1 VSASQ
6 IVHEN
11 EFIEVPKRIF
21 MKQKQIIAFIAAALG
36 LLILPLILQGFGN
49 AWVRIAD
56 MALLYVLLAL
66 GLNIVVGYAGLLDLG
81 YVAFFAIGAYMYGL
95 LASPHLTETFPWIA
109 AMFPS
114 GMHMPLWVVIPAG
127 AGLAGF
133 FGVLLGAPTLRLRGD
148 YLAIVTLGFGEIIRV
163 FLNNLDNP
171 VNITNGPKG
180 INQIDA
186 LSFFGLNLGKSVNI
200 GSFEVVSVSLYYYM
214 FLVLV
219 VLSVAISHRLQLSRV
234 GRAWM
239 AIREDEIAAKAMGI
253 DTRNLKLLAFGMGAT
268 FGGVSGAMFASFQG
282 FISPESFSL
291 MESIM
296 IVSMVVLGGIGH
308 LPGVILGALLLS
320 ALPEVLRYV
329 AGPLQAMTGG
339 RLDSAILR
347 QLLIA
352 LAMISIM
359 LMRPSGLWPSP
370 DHGKSLQNVKP

>member
-1 VSASQ
+1 
-6 IVHEN
+6 
-11 EFIEVPKRIF
+11 

-36 LLILPLILQGFGN
+36 LLVLPLILQGFGN
-49 AWVRIAD
+49 AWVRIVD
-56 MALLYVLLAL
+56 MSLLYVLLAL

-95 LASPHLTETFPWIA
+95 LASPQLTDTFPWIA
-109 AMFPS
+109 AMFPG

-127 AGLAGF
+127 AGLAGL

-148 YLAIVTLGFGEIIRV
+148 YLAIVTLGFGEIIRI

-186 LSFFGLNLGKSVNI
+186 LSFFGLNMGKSLNI
-200 GSFEVVSVSLYYYM
+200 GSFKVASVSLYYYM

-219 VLSVAISHRLQLSRV
+219 LLSVAISHRLQLSRV

-239 AIREDEIAAKAMGI
+239 AIREDEVAAKAMGI
-253 DTRNLKLLAFGMGAT
+253 NTRNLKLLAFGMGAT

-308 LPGVILGALLLS
+308 LPGVILGAVLLS

-359 LMRPSGLWPSP
+359 LIRPRGLWPSP

>member
-1 VSASQ
+1 
-6 IVHEN
+6 
-11 EFIEVPKRIF
+11 
-21 MKQKQIIAFIAAALG
+21 MKQKQTIAFIAAALG
-36 LLILPLILQGFGN
+36 LLILPLILQDFGN

-56 MALLYVLLAL
+56 MSLLYVLLAL

-95 LASPHLTETFPWIA
+95 LASPQLTENFAWIA

-148 YLAIVTLGFGEIIRV
+148 YLAIVTLGFGEIIRI

-186 LSFFGLNLGKSVNI
+186 LSFFGLNMGKSLNI
-200 GSFEVVSVSLYYYM
+200 GSFKVASVSLYYYM

-219 VLSVAISHRLQLSRV
+219 LLSVAISHRLQLSRV

-239 AIREDEIAAKAMGI
+239 AIREDEVAAKAMGI
-253 DTRNLKLLAFGMGAT
+253 NTRNLKLLAFGMGAT

-359 LMRPSGLWPSP
+359 LMRPRGLWPSP
-370 DHGKSLQNVKP
+370 DHGKALLNSK